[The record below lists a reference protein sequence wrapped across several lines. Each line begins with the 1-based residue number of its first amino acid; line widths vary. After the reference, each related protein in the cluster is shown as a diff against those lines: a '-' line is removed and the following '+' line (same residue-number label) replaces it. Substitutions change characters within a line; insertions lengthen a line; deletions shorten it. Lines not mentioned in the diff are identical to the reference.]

1 ICYTVFYIS
10 FVCIFLR
17 PPPRST
23 LFPYTTLFRSP
34 LKNSSSLLT
43 ACPSSLTESLRIYVP
58 ASALVRPCC
67 EPLPGRAGVQGHA
80 DTLQVRP
87 CKLAVFIPENRRS
100 AQPCTPSPPTHSEP
114 LEEKPPATPK
124 FLPLRWDAP
133 DTTV

>member
-1 ICYTVFYIS
+1 PFSLTSRAATGSLEIVIRHLPGISVFLRACI
-10 FVCIFLR
+10 FVCLCR
-17 PPPRST
+17 PLP
-23 LFPYTTLFRSP
+23 
-34 LKNSSSLLT
+34 
-43 ACPSSLTESLRIYVP
+43 
-58 ASALVRPCC
+58 LVRPCC
-67 EPLPGRAGVQGHA
+67 KSVPGRAGVQGRA